1 MNMRKHFGRHA
12 HHLESLVRSHRPN
25 QVAASSKETVRQL
38 LSTPAQGLIAAAGLQ
53 LLVFLALVGFAI
65 PAVAREGGHPAGYA
79 VITGM
84 ALVSLAAALVV
95 WIGAC
100 RMLKVRSYGLAIA
113 ASAVAMIAGPAA
125 LVGLPFGIWALV
137 LLTRREV
144 QAAFAKR

>member
-1 MNMRKHFGRHA
+1 MNMRKHFGRA

-25 QVAASSKETVRQL
+25 QVPASSKETVRQL

-100 RMLKVRSYGLAIA
+100 RMLKVRGYGLAIA

-144 QAAFAKR
+144 QAAFAKL